1 MNNMANITFT
11 LEELLAILLSN
22 NLLPSQIVR
31 AQIKDN
37 SFHFAVKTDAFIL
50 PFIPAS
56 LKFTSFENNI
66 AKFELTLVS
75 GHFNKALGM
84 FGGSFES
91 RLPEYVKLELPNVL
105 VDIDKLLEKK
115 NIKGIRIKDVTF
127 EAGQFSITTE
137 NI

>member
-1 MNNMANITFT
+1 MANITFT
-11 LEELLAILLSN
+11 LEELLALLLSN
-22 NLLPSQIVR
+22 NLLPPHIVR
-31 AQIKDN
+31 PQIKND

-56 LKFTSFENNI
+56 LKFLNFENNI
-66 AKFELTLVS
+66 ATFELTLVS

-91 RLPEYVKLELPNVL
+91 KLPEYVKLELPNVL
-105 VDIDKLLEKK
+105 VDTDKLLEKK
-115 NIKGIRIKDVTF
+115 NIKGIRIKDVTL
-127 EAGQFSITTE
+127 ESGKFSITTE

>member
-1 MNNMANITFT
+1 MANINFT
-11 LEELLAILLSN
+11 LEELLMLLLSN
-22 NLLPSQIVR
+22 NLLPPQIAR
-31 AQIKDN
+31 PQIKDD
-37 SFHFAVKTDAFIL
+37 SFHFAIKTDAFIL
-50 PFIPAS
+50 PFVPAS
-56 LKFTSFENNI
+56 LKFLSYENNI

-91 RLPEYVKLELPNVL
+91 KLPEYVKLELPNVL

-127 EAGQFSITTE
+127 ESGKFSITTE
-137 NI
+137 NL

>member
-1 MNNMANITFT
+1 MANITFT
-11 LEELLAILLSN
+11 LEELLALLLSN

-31 AQIKDN
+31 AQIKDD

-50 PFIPAS
+50 PFVPAS
-56 LKFTSFENNI
+56 LKFLNYENNI
-66 AKFELTLVS
+66 ATFELTLVS

-91 RLPEYVKLELPNVL
+91 KLPEYVKLELPNVL
-105 VDIDKLLEKK
+105 VDIEKLLEKK

-127 EAGQFSITTE
+127 GTGRFSIITE
-137 NI
+137 NL

>member
-1 MNNMANITFT
+1 MANITFT
-11 LEELLAILLSN
+11 LEELLALLLSN

-31 AQIKDN
+31 PQIKDD

-50 PFIPAS
+50 PFVPAS
-56 LKFTSFENNI
+56 LKFLSYENNI
-66 AKFELTLVS
+66 ATFELTLVS

-91 RLPEYVKLELPNVL
+91 KLPEYVKLELPNVL
-105 VDIDKLLEKK
+105 VDIDKIIHKK
-115 NIKGIRIKDVTF
+115 NIKGIRIKDVTLDS
-127 EAGQFSITTE
+127 GKFSITTE